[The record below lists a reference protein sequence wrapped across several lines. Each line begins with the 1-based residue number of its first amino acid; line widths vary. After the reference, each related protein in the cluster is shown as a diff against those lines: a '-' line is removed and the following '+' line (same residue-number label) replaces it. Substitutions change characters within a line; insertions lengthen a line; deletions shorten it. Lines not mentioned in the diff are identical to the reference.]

1 MRRSTLVG
9 RTWRALALVALTAA
23 LAPSERVQAQHA
35 PATAAEPDG
44 ARRASDHFRRGVE
57 LYQEGAYRAAIVEF
71 KRAYEIA
78 PNYRL
83 LYNIAQT
90 QIQLLDYHSAA
101 QAYEAYLAEGGADVP
116 EARRR
121 EVEDALGALRERI
134 GRLSITVSVAGAE
147 ILVDDVKVGV
157 SPLTAAVPVNVG
169 RHRIQARTADGAE
182 ASQILEVAGGDL
194 LELKLEPK
202 KAAVAVTAPS
212 QPVEAPRRARL
223 SKSEKYAIAG
233 LGLGVAAAGTAVFA
247 GLSAKKNSEDLER
260 ALDARPNDPGKVADL
275 RDSTQMLA
283 RTADS
288 LAAVAVLALAASV
301 TLWALDGSDDA
312 EDDESTTAKL
322 SVGAGSLT
330 VTGRF

>member
-1 MRRSTLVG
+1 MP
-9 RTWRALALVALTAA
+9 LVALIAI
-23 LAPSERVQAQHA
+23 LVPSEPVQAQEP
-35 PATAAEPDG
+35 PAAQPEPDG

-71 KRAYEIA
+71 KRAHEIA

-90 QIQLLDYHSAA
+90 QIQLLDYHGAA
-101 QAYEAYLAEGGADVP
+101 QSYEAYLAGGGADVP

-134 GRLSITVSVAGAE
+134 GRISITVSVTGAE
-147 ILVDDVKVGV
+147 VFVDDVKVGV

-169 RHRIQARTADGAE
+169 RHRIHARAADGAE
-182 ASQILEVAGGDL
+182 ASQILEIAGGDL
-194 LELKLEPK
+194 MELRLEPK
-202 KAAVAVTAPS
+202 KAAAEAAQPS
-212 QPVEAPRRARL
+212 QPPAELRRARL
-223 SKSEKYAIAG
+223 SRSEKYAIAG
-233 LGLGVAAAGTAVFA
+233 LGLGVAAAGTAVFV
-247 GLSAKKNSEDLER
+247 GLSARQSSDDLER
-260 ALDARPNDPGKVADL
+260 ALDARPNDPRKVAEL

-288 LAAVAVLALAASV
+288 LAAVAVLAFAASV
-301 TLWALDGSDDA
+301 TLWALDGSDA
-312 EDDESTTAKL
+312 KSDESTAARL
-322 SVGAGSLT
+322 SVGAGSLA